1 MTDTSIRLRSLNAS
15 HAKAVRI
22 SPSGARILKRAGL
35 VVGVIVLL
43 VAAHTLLSK
52 RSALLTQAQSATLAT
67 SRITGEYET
76 ALAATPSSVTATLAK
91 ADAALPATRD
101 QAGFITD
108 ISNAAAAAGV
118 AWSSGSQQ
126 TLTPSTSSRTT
137 ATPPVAAKT
146 YQLSLSATGGQAQ
159 VLSFISALQQ
169 MPRAATL
176 SSVSLTWV
184 KTTVTATIS
193 LVVYSR

>member
-1 MTDTSIRLRSLNAS
+1 MTDTSLRLRSLKAS
-15 HAKAVRI
+15 QAKAIRI

-35 VVGVIVLL
+35 VVGVLVLL
-43 VAAHTLLSK
+43 IAAHSMLSK
-52 RSALLTQAQSATLAT
+52 RSALLTQAQSATLAAN
-67 SRITGEYET
+67 RITGEYET

-91 ADAALPATRD
+91 ASAALPATRD

-118 AWSSGSQQ
+118 AWSSGAQQ
-126 TLTPSTSSRTT
+126 TITPSTSSRTT
-137 ATPPVAAKT
+137 AAPVAAKT

-159 VLSFISALQQ
+159 VLSFITALQH